1 MRTSLKIF
9 GNEQI
14 ISNESNRHGIL
25 AAIKAHDLV
34 LQKLSKYL
42 RAGKVGCVF
51 PMVVVDILPHAEFGP
66 NTIRKMYLNLIA
78 VNFGLIVA

>member
-51 PMVVVDILPHAEFGP
+51 PMVVAILPHAEFGP
-66 NTIRKMYLNLIA
+66 NTIRKMYPNLIA